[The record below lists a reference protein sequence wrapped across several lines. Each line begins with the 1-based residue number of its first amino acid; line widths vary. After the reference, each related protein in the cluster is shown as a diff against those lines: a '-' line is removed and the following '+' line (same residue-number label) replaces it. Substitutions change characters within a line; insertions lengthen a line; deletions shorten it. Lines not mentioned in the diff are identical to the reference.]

1 MKNTHVSI
9 GPYDLR
15 DVNTVLFVSYS
26 CCFKT
31 KNVKETANALGPWSW

>member
-26 CCFKT
+26 SCFKT
-31 KNVKETANALGPWSW
+31 KNVKEIANALGPWSW